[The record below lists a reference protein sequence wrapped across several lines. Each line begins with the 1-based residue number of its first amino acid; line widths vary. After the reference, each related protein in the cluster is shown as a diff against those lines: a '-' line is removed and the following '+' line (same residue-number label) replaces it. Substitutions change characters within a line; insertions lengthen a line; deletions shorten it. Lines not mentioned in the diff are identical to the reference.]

1 MRKHAFL
8 FAMPLV
14 MGASLAQADSI
25 LPFTSYQDA
34 EKITPAGGNFSQELA
49 VNYKDFSLF
58 EAKEMNDWPD
68 AELFA
73 RKALQAND
81 GQAVAPEEP
90 ANWDLTPEHLATL
103 TTARGKLVSA
113 LDGGGRDRAPDL
125 AALAQAKYDCWVEQ
139 QEENHQPDHIAAC
152 RTEFEAA
159 MAKLEGATAPAP
171 QKVAAAP
178 AAPEPKVDTGPKVE
192 VGEEIARTVVYFD
205 WNKSELNTE
214 SQAKIDTLVSQ
225 MGEMKDII
233 LFVEG
238 HADRSGPVD
247 YNKTLSRSRAENVRT
262 ELVRQGMNVSKID
275 SIELT
280 GRGESEPA
288 VATPDGVKAEANR
301 RVKITARGLVP
312 KLVPAAQSVEQ

>member
-90 ANWDLTPEHLATL
+90 SNWDLTPEHLATL

-178 AAPEPKVDTGPKVE
+178 AAPEPKVDTGPKSE

-205 WNKSELNTE
+205 WNRSELNTE

-238 HADRSGPVD
+238 HADRSGPAA
-247 YNKTLSRSRAENVRT
+247 YNIKLSETRAQSVRS
-262 ELVRQGMNVSKID
+262 ELIRQGMNVAEVDKL
-275 SIELT
+275 ELKAE
-280 GRGESEPA
+280 GENTPA
-288 VATPDGVKAEANR
+288 VATADGVREAANR
-301 RVKITARGLVP
+301 RVEIVVRGLVT
-312 KLVPAAQSVEQ
+312 KTVAQ